1 MSPKTSICPHCNKEV
16 KRIKHK
22 DVAEGY
28 KCLECDGNYILDAYG
43 RPKKSMS
50 DKGNVTIGFMA
61 LIAIIGI
68 CVYTCYPDDESK
80 TADTT
85 QEQSEAAPEQMKE
98 RTQAEMDTGYTRDFE
113 EANDPAGES
122 DNKQIKSK
130 NIIGDWNYMNS
141 RIMGGYRITGYHKLT
156 IIRNGLGDYSYE
168 IKTTTNDEMYGS
180 SNTEYSSG
188 NLKTEITNN
197 EWYFSGGDYG
207 KRGAY
212 IVLSDDY
219 YLEDYNPE
227 YLMVKFAPNRGYDI
241 IYER

>member
-85 QEQSEAAPEQMKE
+85 QHYEGPATVTAKRSNIYGEDLREVNKPEPSQL
-98 RTQAEMDTGYTRDFE
+98 
-113 EANDPAGES
+113 

-188 NLKTEITNN
+188 DLKTEITNN